1 MDEFKIL
8 LGTELDESSLNGISS
23 KLKNIKVDPIKIK
36 LDTSDVQKQ
45 ISNIKSQIKNLS
57 SNQKITINPS
67 VSSISVNSNNRI
79 KSNIPGA
86 DSSNIERINL
96 AYKEMKQNLAEI
108 GRLQVDSLRL
118 SFKGGSEN
126 ELNSVN
132 ARLEK
137 LKENYKN
144 LKAEFEGGFS
154 ETQLGN
160 LALEAEK
167 ADVKVE
173 RFSQRISD
181 LKTAI
186 GTNTGFGE
194 FDSQL
199 SNLTTKYVKLS
210 DEGKKLVT
218 SLDGAKQSLSGMKS
232 AFDSGDIDKAI
243 DHWKK
248 YKEQV
253 EQTQNQLKQAANVD
267 RQASSMQGLASQKQ
281 MFSLKMDAWLQ
292 TNSKAADVFGS
303 KIDELKERLRSCDGI
318 QLKGIQQ
325 EFKEL
330 DAEAEKAGLKT
341 TSFFSDLKTKAKELS
356 SYYSAATLMGSSI
369 QVVKSMF
376 DQVKSIDSA
385 MTELKKVTDE
395 TDSSYDNFLGSASKS
410 AKEIGATVDGFVTST
425 ADIARLGYSFD
436 ESQYVAK
443 VSNIY
448 ATVGDEISSVDDAT
462 QSVISTM
469 KAFNI
474 EANDAMSVADKFNE
488 VSNRFAISSGG
499 IGTAMQ
505 DGASALKTAG
515 NDIDESIAMIAAAN
529 EIVQDPA
536 QVGNAMKT
544 LSLRILGNKSALEEL
559 GEETDNVANSTS
571 ELNKKMEETAGISI
585 IDNNGELKSTYK
597 ILDELYEKWN
607 DLSSLE
613 QSDLTNTL
621 AGKNRANV
629 FAALMQNWD
638 KAREAFDV
646 SANQSAGSAEKE
658 MNKALNSIEAKI
670 NQLKAT
676 GQSISMDFL
685 DSDSLKQALDI
696 IIKLGSALD
705 AIIKKVGALPTLVG
719 AVTAAFSAIG
729 DKGLI
734 KRDALK
740 SLFTGSFGNKEKGI
754 VTGSFSAS
762 LSSDILAINNFN
774 EAIANGQSR
783 SQAFESCLASASNS
797 AKEYAKSVATGALS
811 SETFSKNMLS
821 SQVAMKAA
829 GTTQGSLINRIG
841 NLNDI
846 IKEYNSGCRQ
856 TGMSQKEFVSAVE
869 QGNSS
874 LGKYLS
880 GLNGANASIVKY
892 YGSLILAKTAT
903 VALNVAT
910 TILNTAF
917 NMLIASAAAK
927 LISVFMEWI
936 NTAENTRQKH
946 IELGKTAK
954 ETASNIKELYE
965 SYALA
970 NEAYKS
976 NSGSKQ
982 DLESATNSL
991 LSALGYEESEIQ
1003 GLIDKYGDLDTA
1015 INSVTQDSLK
1025 NEIADLSSGY
1035 KSAGEKLY
1043 KSAKKNGSTISYNG
1057 EESIVSVLK
1066 DAGFTEGGY
1075 YGGKKGDVFLGEI
1088 ANANDAEKALKKALE
1103 IRKTLYDAAKAGKI
1117 SNDELMNS
1125 NFIESLNE
1133 WINSIKDIAGDHSS
1147 LGEELNN
1154 LVAQDQYL
1162 DFINENGIPKT
1173 QEEFDSLKQSM
1184 IDASK
1189 ENENYVGTQ
1198 EDVNNAIDNTL
1209 SSMPQ
1214 LSKFIKETSSDT
1226 AESAKVT
1233 QSQIK
1238 ALRDSFKDKGESSLS
1253 WFDSLSAGDKQL
1265 VYKISAETDDTSLWD
1280 LTKWEEE
1287 LNHLKETGET
1297 TSESLSRFYDVM
1309 SNSDDGNFRSQI
1321 ENSVDSITSLQD
1333 SLDKLDLG
1341 ELSDS
1346 DLANL
1351 AMNYPQLAPYI
1362 NDTDALRNSLENLI
1376 DDTKSGLDDSF
1387 QSQIEELGG
1396 ESTVAGQA
1404 MLELQKAIQAINDT
1418 PFDISKETQG
1428 IGNYKTAVNESVTAT
1443 GLSEDSIK
1451 KIQARYRSLDGYN
1464 PNKLFERTVN
1474 GIHLNVSALREL
1486 ESEYKTQKKTDLTSQ
1501 IESMSEE
1508 YARLYKAMK
1517 NCTDTSKTIEY
1528 SKQLQ
1533 ELSEQIDSVSQLAAE
1548 YDGLTS
1554 SYNEWLNAQS
1564 TTDEDDMFSKI
1575 SNGIE
1580 NMQEQYDLGR
1590 VGTDD
1595 FRSWVQMMTN
1605 ADMATASIADLE
1617 AMYEKGTSTVQ
1628 RFFTD
1633 DRSGLENFVND
1644 VKAISDELGKNWVNI
1659 DKDGNYHIDFGI
1671 GGDEEVANMLTEM
1684 DNLQISTQ
1692 QVQILMR
1699 ALSAYGFDINLD
1711 SLNTSVSLLESANEK
1726 LKSLGKTSVTFDIN
1740 TTDIDSVNEQIKEAQ
1755 SVFDSFKND
1764 DGTIN
1769 INADGAKEAETVLS
1783 ALITRKQ
1790 ELANPVVMA
1799 IDTSQLNDLSLS
1811 TQMTNLRMLLQDSND
1826 YELNVSLGIDT
1837 SGLESKMQSIIPML
1851 QTMPT
1856 EMKTK
1861 LGLDDADFQQALAN
1875 IQNTK
1880 LDVGAEVNP
1889 NDIATVQQTIN
1900 SISKEQLISV
1910 GVDESAVK
1918 GYTSTTA
1925 EKDGVTKFNVDSSE
1939 VDAYNPEDKNA
1950 KVRYSPDLT
1959 AVYRANANITD
1970 IQRTIYYNTEIVGS
1984 VPSGTTT
1991 TTAKSGKA
1999 HVNGTAYAHGNWG
2012 TKDSGVALGGEL
2024 GEEIVVHG
2032 GHWQTIGE
2040 NGAEFFKYQ
2049 RGDII
2054 FNADQTESLLKYGKI
2069 TSGNKRGSAYA
2080 EGTAFSN
2087 GSGGFSRKV
2096 KSKSS
2101 AKKES
2106 NSSEKSSSSGKSS
2119 SSNSSNDS
2127 TKEAEQEE
2135 DKFEETLDW
2144 IEIMIKRIQ
2153 SAISALDNQIG
2164 NVYRRWGYRNAD
2176 IKRELG
2182 LVSDEIGIQQAGYE
2196 RYMKQANSVGLSG
2209 DWARKVRE
2217 GKIDIETIT
2226 NEDLSNK
2233 IKDYQNWYEKAIE
2246 CRDAIADLKEKEA
2259 ELYKNSFDN
2268 ISSEFDYYTS
2278 HVESLKNHIQSLIS
2292 QEQSKG
2298 YIVSAS
2304 YYERL
2309 MGEEQS
2315 NLTLLKAQ
2323 RSEMQAAFDEA
2334 MDSGKIQKYSEAWFQ
2349 MRQSIDEVNAAIDK
2363 SNESTLEYIKNI
2375 RQLKWDTNDLIHN
2388 TISDLSDE
2396 SDYLINLMKD
2406 KKLYDDRGQLTNYGD
2421 TTMGLHVANYDIY
2434 YGSAQKYANEIK
2446 ELDKQIEKDG
2456 SNKDLIDRRKELIEL
2471 QQESILAAQDEKQAI
2486 VDMVK
2491 EGIQLELDYLQD
2503 LIDKYED
2510 ALDSQKDLYDYQQ
2523 KISSHT
2529 SEISTL
2535 EKQLMAYQGDNSEE
2549 TKATIQKLKVS
2560 LEEAK
2565 QDLKDTEYD
2574 RYISDQKDLLDEIY
2588 NEYEDILNARLDN
2601 IDNLMLDMIEDANNN
2616 TQIISDTIKAE
2627 SEKFG
2632 YNISSWFNGI
2642 FNDRVIDGGKY
2653 KEDKTF
2659 SYYEYGDNKKDSIF
2673 NSKTGQWGTSV
2684 AAMLNLITGYQ
2695 KMISQREEWLKAFP
2709 GKTGKD
2715 FNNDLLNYIPIL
2727 LSDLSDSER
2736 EKIIGSLSDIVSDVK
2751 ENKQSGTSTSSTSS
2765 NLLNKSSTSV
2775 GNNDIKLLNGEIL
2788 IPLGNDSGISS
2799 LADSSIGAFSLNN
2812 IQNIIEDGFLN
2823 AINTYGDANTKQV
2836 KNVIN
2841 GGVDFNVTLPNVSN
2855 YEEFKTELQHDKN
2868 FEKMIM
2874 AMTTDR
2880 LFGGSSL
2887 AKYKRK

>member
-8 LGTELDESSLNGISS
+8 LGTELDESSLNSISS

-45 ISNIKSQIKNLS
+45 IASIKSQIKDLS

-132 ARLEK
+132 ARLEE
-137 LKENYKN
+137 LKENYKK

-173 RFSQRISD
+173 RFSQRIAD

-292 TNSKAADVFGS
+292 TNSKAADTFGY

-341 TSFFSDLKTKAKELS
+341 TSFFGDLKEKARELS
-356 SYYSAATLMGSSI
+356 SYYSAATLMGGATQI
-369 QVVKSMF
+369 VKSMY

-425 ADIARLGYSFD
+425 GDFARLGYSFD
-436 ESQYVAK
+436 DSQNLAK
-443 VSNIY
+443 VANIY

-469 KAFNI
+469 KAFGI
-474 EANDAMSVADKFNE
+474 EADNAISIVDKYNE
-488 VSNRFAISSGG
+488 IGNRFAISSGG
-499 IGTAMQ
+499 IGDAMQ
-505 DGASALKTAG
+505 RSASALKTAG
-515 NDIDESIAMIAAAN
+515 NDIDESIAMIASAN
-529 EIVQDPA
+529 EIIQDPE
-536 QVGNAMKT
+536 QVGNGMKT
-544 LSLRILGNKSALEEL
+544 IALRLIGNKDELEKL
-559 GEETDNVANSTS
+559 GEETDNVAESTDA
-571 ELNKKMEETAGISI
+571 LNKKMKETAGISI
-585 IDNNGELKSTYK
+585 TDTNGELKSTYK
-597 ILDELYEKWN
+597 ILDELSEKWGS
-607 DLSSLE
+607 LSSLQQAE
-613 QSDLTNTL
+613 LTDTL

-658 MNKALNSIEAKI
+658 MSKALDSIEAKV

-685 DSDSLKQALDI
+685 DSDSLKQTLDI

-705 AIIKKVGALPTLVG
+705 TVIQKVGALPTLVG

-729 DKGLI
+729 DKGLV
-734 KRDALK
+734 KRDSLK

-754 VTGSFSAS
+754 ITDSFSAS
-762 LSSDILAINNFN
+762 LNSDISAINSFN
-774 EAIANGQSR
+774 EAIANGQGR

-797 AKEYAKSVATGALS
+797 AKEYAKSIADGALS
-811 SETFSKNMLS
+811 SETFSKNMVS

-829 GTTQGSLINRIG
+829 GTAQGNLINRIRSAKS
-841 NLNDI
+841 I
-846 IKEYNSGCRQ
+846 VTEYNNECKN
-856 TGMSQKEFVSAVE
+856 TGMSQKDFVSAVG
-869 QGNSS
+869 QGSS
-874 LGKYLS
+874 TWGKYLS
-880 GLNGANASIVKY
+880 GLNGAKASLLGY
-892 YGSLILAKTAT
+892 CGYLAKTQAAT
-903 VALNVAT
+903 IALNVAT
-910 TILNTAF
+910 AALNTAIT
-917 NMLIASAAAK
+917 MGVTYIISKLINAVQQTELRMESAKEKTVEFGETISENVKQLEEAYIAAK
-927 LISVFMEWI
+927 KYAGTEQASEANKTL
-936 NTAENTRQKH
+936 ENV
-946 IELGKTAK
+946 IL
-954 ETASNIKELYE
+954 S
-965 SYALA
+965 SC
-970 NEAYKS
+970 
-976 NSGSKQ
+976 
-982 DLESATNSL
+982 
-991 LSALGYEESEIQ
+991 SALGIQVTAFDNAKNSADEYIKKILEANALGQKEAASATEDELKTEINK
-1003 GLIDKYGDLDTA
+1003 GFENKFSFMAYSGKFNLFKGIDIDQKQLD
-1015 INSVTQDSLK
+1015 
-1025 NEIADLSSGY
+1025 Y
-1035 KSAGEKLY
+1035 
-1043 KSAKKNGSTISYNG
+1043 AKKLLGDNGIDYYQT
-1057 EESIVSVLK
+1057 
-1066 DAGFTEGGY
+1066 DAGIGLKLNDGKNYDNINDLIKDY
-1075 YGGKKGDVFLGEI
+1075 YALDKAKKQAIKEDKMETDVY
-1088 ANANDAEKALKKALE
+1088 KALNIVTSE
-1103 IRKTLYDAAKAGKI
+1103 T
-1117 SNDELMNS
+1117 
-1125 NFIESLNE
+1125 
-1133 WINSIKDIAGDHSS
+1133 KDTI
-1147 LGEELNN
+1147 
-1154 LVAQDQYL
+1154 DQYTESQYKYL
-1162 DFINENGIPKT
+1162 ESQYMVENGIPSTAEEYKKFGEYIKQNT
-1173 QEEFDSLKQSM
+1173 GFCQEFQ
-1184 IDASK
+1184 DAVM
-1189 ENENYVGTQ
+1189 NMA
-1198 EDVNNAIDNTL
+1198 AIDFGTDIF
-1209 SSMPQ
+1209 S
-1214 LSKFIKETSSDT
+1214 TSDIQGAT
-1226 AESAKVT
+1226 KAT
-1233 QSQIK
+1233 QDQIK
-1238 ALRDSFKDKGESSLS
+1238 ALRDGFKEQGESSLS
-1253 WFDSLSAGDKQL
+1253 WFNSLSAGDKQL

-1297 TSESLSRFYDVM
+1297 TSESLSSFYDVM
-1309 SNSDDGNFRSQI
+1309 SNSDDGNFKSQI
-1321 ENSVDSITSLQD
+1321 ENSVDAITSLQD

-1362 NDTDALRNSLENLI
+1362 NDTDALRDSLENLI

-1396 ESTVAGQA
+1396 ESTAAGQA

-1428 IGNYKTAVNESVTAT
+1428 IENYKTAVNESVTAT

-1617 AMYEKGTSTVQ
+1617 AMYEKGTSTIQ

-1740 TTDIDSVNEQIKEAQ
+1740 TTDIDNVNEQIKEAQ

-1837 SGLESKMQSIIPML
+1837 SGLESKIQSIIPML

-1856 EMKTK
+1856 EMKAK

-2054 FNADQTESLLKYGKI
+2054 FNADQTENLLKYGKI

-2127 TKEAEQEE
+2127 TKEVEQEE

-2601 IDNLMLDMIEDANNN
+2601 IDNLMLDMIENANNN
-2616 TQIISDTIKAE
+2616 TQIISDTIKTE

-2659 SYYEYGDNKKDSIF
+2659 SYYEYGNNKKDSIF
-2673 NSKTGQWGTSV
+2673 DSKTGQWGTSV

-2823 AINTYGDANTKQV
+2823 AIDTYGDANTKQV

>member
-1 MDEFKIL
+1 M
-8 LGTELDESSLNGISS
+8 
-23 KLKNIKVDPIKIK
+23 
-36 LDTSDVQKQ
+36 
-45 ISNIKSQIKNLS
+45 
-57 SNQKITINPS
+57 
-67 VSSISVNSNNRI
+67 
-79 KSNIPGA
+79 
-86 DSSNIERINL
+86 
-96 AYKEMKQNLAEI
+96 
-108 GRLQVDSLRL
+108 
-118 SFKGGSEN
+118 
-126 ELNSVN
+126 
-132 ARLEK
+132 
-137 LKENYKN
+137 
-144 LKAEFEGGFS
+144 
-154 ETQLGN
+154 
-160 LALEAEK
+160 
-167 ADVKVE
+167 
-173 RFSQRISD
+173 QRS
-181 LKTAI
+181 
-186 GTNTGFGE
+186 
-194 FDSQL
+194 
-199 SNLTTKYVKLS
+199 
-210 DEGKKLVT
+210 
-218 SLDGAKQSLSGMKS
+218 
-232 AFDSGDIDKAI
+232 
-243 DHWKK
+243 
-248 YKEQV
+248 
-253 EQTQNQLKQAANVD
+253 
-267 RQASSMQGLASQKQ
+267 
-281 MFSLKMDAWLQ
+281 
-292 TNSKAADVFGS
+292 
-303 KIDELKERLRSCDGI
+303 
-318 QLKGIQQ
+318 
-325 EFKEL
+325 
-330 DAEAEKAGLKT
+330 
-341 TSFFSDLKTKAKELS
+341 
-356 SYYSAATLMGSSI
+356 
-369 QVVKSMF
+369 
-376 DQVKSIDSA
+376 
-385 MTELKKVTDE
+385 
-395 TDSSYDNFLGSASKS
+395 
-410 AKEIGATVDGFVTST
+410 
-425 ADIARLGYSFD
+425 
-436 ESQYVAK
+436 
-443 VSNIY
+443 
-448 ATVGDEISSVDDAT
+448 
-462 QSVISTM
+462 
-469 KAFNI
+469 
-474 EANDAMSVADKFNE
+474 
-488 VSNRFAISSGG
+488 
-499 IGTAMQ
+499 
-505 DGASALKTAG
+505 ASALKTAG
-515 NDIDESIAMIAAAN
+515 NDIDESIAMIASAN
-529 EIVQDPA
+529 EIIQDPE
-536 QVGNAMKT
+536 QVGNGMKT
-544 LSLRILGNKSALEEL
+544 IALRLIGNKDELEKL
-559 GEETDNVANSTS
+559 GEETDNVAESTDA
-571 ELNKKMEETAGISI
+571 LNKKMKETAGISI
-585 IDNNGELKSTYK
+585 TDTNGELKSTYK
-597 ILDELYEKWN
+597 ILDELSEKWGS
-607 DLSSLE
+607 LSSL
-613 QSDLTNTL
+613 QQADLTNTL

-638 KAREAFDV
+638 KARETFDV

-658 MNKALNSIEAKI
+658 MNKALNSIEAKV

-685 DSDSLKQALDI
+685 DSDSLKQTLDI

-705 AIIKKVGALPTLVG
+705 TVIQKVGALPTLVG
-719 AVTAAFSAIG
+719 AAAAAFSAFG
-729 DKGLI
+729 DKGLV
-734 KRDALK
+734 KQDTLK
-740 SLFTGSFGNKEKGI
+740 SLFTGITGNKEKGI
-754 VTGSFSAS
+754 ITDSFSTS
-762 LSSDILAINNFN
+762 LNSDISAINSFN

-783 SQAFESCLASASNS
+783 SQAFESCLANASNS
-797 AKEYAKSVATGALS
+797 AKEYAKSIADGALS
-811 SETFSKNMLS
+811 SETFSKNMVS

-829 GTTQGSLINRIG
+829 ETAQGGLINRIR
-841 NLNDI
+841 NAKSI
-846 IKEYNSGCRQ
+846 VSEYNNECKN
-856 TGMSQKEFVSAVE
+856 TGMSQKDFVSAVGE
-869 QGNSS
+869 GSS
-874 LGKYLS
+874 TWGKYLS
-880 GLNGANASIVKY
+880 GLNGAKASLSGYCGYLVKTKAETIA
-892 YGSLILAKTAT
+892 LDIATA
-903 VALNVAT
+903 A
-910 TILNTAF
+910 LNTAIT
-917 NMLIASAAAK
+917 MGVTYILSKSIGAIQEKIEKEKEKQA
-927 LISVFMEWI
+927 
-936 NTAENTRQKH
+936 NTNVEK
-946 IELGKTAK
+946 IELGN
-954 ETASNIKELYE
+954 TASENAKQLENAYIATQK
-965 SYALA
+965 YAGTEQASEA
-970 NEAYKS
+970 NEALKNAI
-976 NSGSKQ
+976 NS
-982 DLESATNSL
+982 TN
-991 LSALGYEESEIQ
+991 SALGLQVSAFDDAKNSADEYTKSLNENAKESLENLSTKLEQATNAAKKELIDSDAVDDIKNSNEFKIYSEGNAASIIRDSYLGKKYAHKNEFRSGTSTEILDMLKNGADDSFRLDFENPNEVADFYYSLVDAQDELTKKGEIESEQYNEIT
-1003 GLIDKYGDLDTA
+1003 K
-1015 INSVTQDSLK
+1015 SVT
-1025 NEIADLSSGY
+1025 A
-1035 KSAGEKLY
+1035 
-1043 KSAKKNGSTISYNG
+1043 
-1057 EESIVSVLK
+1057 LK
-1066 DAGFTEGGY
+1066 DGTEDYVNALYNEKKVSYEVDNGIISSKTNYEGFIEY
-1075 YGGKKGDVFLGEI
+1075 L
-1088 ANANDAEKALKKALE
+1088 NDATNGTEALQKQFQIMASN
-1103 IRKTLYDAAKAGKI
+1103 DFNGKFGDI
-1117 SNDELMNS
+1117 SND
-1125 NFIESLNE
+1125 
-1133 WINSIKDIAGDHSS
+1133 
-1147 LGEELNN
+1147 
-1154 LVAQDQYL
+1154 V
-1162 DFINENGIPKT
+1162 
-1173 QEEFDSLKQSM
+1173 
-1184 IDASK
+1184 
-1189 ENENYVGTQ
+1189 
-1198 EDVNNAIDNTL
+1198 
-1209 SSMPQ
+1209 
-1214 LSKFIKETSSDT
+1214 
-1226 AESAKVT
+1226 AESVKVT

-1238 ALRDSFKDKGESSLS
+1238 ALRDSFKEQGDSSLS

-1297 TSESLSRFYDVM
+1297 TSESLSMFYDVM
-1309 SNSDDGNFRSQI
+1309 NNSDDGNFKSQI

-1333 SLDKLDLG
+1333 SLNKLDLG

-1362 NDTDALRNSLENLI
+1362 NDTDALRDSLENLI

-1428 IGNYKTAVNESVTAT
+1428 IENYKTAVNESVTAT

-1486 ESEYKTQKKTDLTSQ
+1486 ESEYKTQKKADLTSQ
-1501 IESMSEE
+1501 LESMSEE

-1533 ELSEQIDSVSQLAAE
+1533 ELGEQIDSVSQLAAE

-1605 ADMATASIADLE
+1605 VDMATASISDLE
-1617 AMYEKGTSTVQ
+1617 SMYEKGTSTVQ

-1726 LKSLGKTSVTFDIN
+1726 LKSLGKTTVTFDIN
-1740 TTDIDSVNEQIKEAQ
+1740 TTDIGNVNEQIKEAQ

-1790 ELANPVVMA
+1790 ELENPVIMA
-1799 IDTSQLNDLSLS
+1799 IDTSQLNNSDLSI
-1811 TQMTNLRMLLQDSND
+1811 QMTNLKTMLKNSNE
-1826 YELNVSLGIDT
+1826 YEVDVAVGIDT
-1837 SGLESKMQSIIPML
+1837 SNLEGNIQSIASRINS
-1851 QTMPT
+1851 MPT
-1856 EMKTK
+1856 EVKAK
-1861 LGLDDADFQQALAN
+1861 LGLDDADFQQALTN

-1880 LDVGAEVNP
+1880 LSVGAEVNP
-1889 NDIATVQQTIN
+1889 NDVATVRQTIN

-1925 EKDGVTKFNVDSSE
+1925 EKDGVTKFDVDSSM
-1939 VDAYNPEDKNA
+1939 VDAYNPKDKNA
-1950 KVRYSPDLT
+1950 KVRYTPDLT
-1959 AVYRANANITD
+1959 AVYRADIPN

-1991 TTAKSGKA
+1991 TTTTKKGKSHA
-1999 HVNGTAYAHGNWG
+1999 NGTAYAQGNWG
-2012 TKDSGVALGGEL
+2012 TNDSGVALGGEL
-2024 GEEIVVHG
+2024 GEEIIVRN

-2069 TSGNKRGSAYA
+2069 TSGGKRGSAYA
-2080 EGTAFSN
+2080 DGTAFSN
-2087 GSGGFSRKV
+2087 GSGGFGRKV

-2601 IDNLMLDMIEDANNN
+2601 IDNLMLDMIENANNN

>member
-8 LGTELDESSLNGISS
+8 LGTELDESSLNSISS

-132 ARLEK
+132 ARLEG

-144 LKAEFEGGFS
+144 LKTEFEGGFS

-173 RFSQRISD
+173 RFSQRIAD

-253 EQTQNQLKQAANVD
+253 EQTQNQLKQAANID

-395 TDSSYDNFLGSASKS
+395 TDSSYGTFLGNASKN

-559 GEETDNVANSTS
+559 GEETDNVADSTS
-571 ELNKKMEETAGISI
+571 ELNKKIEETAGISI
-585 IDNNGELKSTYK
+585 IDDNGELKSTYK

-705 AIIKKVGALPTLVG
+705 VVVQKVGASPTLVG
-719 AVTAAFSAIG
+719 AVTAVFSAIG
-729 DKGLI
+729 DKGLV
-734 KRDALK
+734 KRDSLK

-754 VTGSFSAS
+754 ITDSFSAS
-762 LSSDILAINNFN
+762 LNSDISAINSFN
-774 EAIANGQSR
+774 EAIANGQGR

-797 AKEYAKSVATGALS
+797 AKEYAKSIADGALS
-811 SETFSKNMLS
+811 SETFSKNMVS
-821 SQVAMKAA
+821 SQVAMKA
-829 GTTQGSLINRIG
+829 SEKNFRSVSS
-841 NLNDI
+841 I

-856 TGMSQKEFVSAVE
+856 TGLSQKDFVSAVGE
-869 QGNSS
+869 GNSS

-880 GLNGANASIVKY
+880 GLNGANASMVKY
-892 YGSLILAKTAT
+892 YGSLALAKAGTI
-903 VALNVAT
+903 ALNVAT
-910 TILNTAF
+910 AALNAILMAGISYAINGFISAIQKKTQAEKDARESAIEF
-917 NMLIASAAAK
+917 GKTTSENVKQLEDSYIAAQKYAGTKQASEANK
-927 LISVFMEWI
+927 TL
-936 NTAENTRQKH
+936 ENT
-946 IELGKTAK
+946 I
-954 ETASNIKELYE
+954 
-965 SYALA
+965 
-970 NEAYKS
+970 
-976 NSGSKQ
+976 NS
-982 DLESATNSL
+982 TN
-991 LSALGYEESEIQ
+991 SALGLQVSAFDNAKSSADEYTKSIENSTKATLKES
-1003 GLIDKYGDLDTA
+1003 L
-1015 INSVTQDSLK
+1015 V
-1025 NEIADLSSGY
+1025 
-1035 KSAGEKLY
+1035 KLEQAT
-1043 KSAKKNGSTISYNG
+1043 KSAKDT
-1057 EESIVSVLK
+1057 LK
-1066 DAGFTEGGY
+1066 DTFDGTFFNPQEGIQLSSIANQDKSTDIIKNLY
-1075 YGGKKGDVFLGEI
+1075 VGKKYMGTTQNSPNGMSIYTLDISGKKSATKIADYYYSLIEAKDELTKKGEI
-1088 ANANDAEKALKKALE
+1088 ESDEYKEIDEEITRLKNDVESYTKALYNQKK
-1103 IRKTLYDAAKAGKI
+1103 
-1117 SNDELMNS
+1117 
-1125 NFIESLNE
+1125 IEFES
-1133 WINSIKDIAGDHSS
+1133 
-1147 LGEELNN
+1147 
-1154 LVAQDQYL
+1154 
-1162 DFINENGIPKT
+1162 ENGIPTTKEDYEKMLNYINSSANGMEAL
-1173 QEEFDSLKQSM
+1173 QNQLRVIASSEFGD
-1184 IDASK
+1184 
-1189 ENENYVGTQ
+1189 
-1198 EDVNNAIDNTL
+1198 
-1209 SSMPQ
+1209 
-1214 LSKFIKETSSDT
+1214 KFATNIANDFN
-1226 AESAKVT
+1226 KVT
-1233 QSQIK
+1233 KATDTQIK
-1238 ALRDSFKDKGESSLS
+1238 ALRDSFKEQGDSSLS

-1287 LNHLKETGET
+1287 LNRLKETGET
-1297 TSESLSRFYDVM
+1297 TSESLSKFYDVM

-1321 ENSVDSITSLQD
+1321 ENSIDSITSLQD

-1362 NDTDALRNSLENLI
+1362 NDTDALRDSLENLI
-1376 DDTKSGLDDSF
+1376 DDMKSGLDDSF

-1428 IGNYKTAVNESVTAT
+1428 IENYKTAVNESVTAT

-1617 AMYEKGTSTVQ
+1617 AMYEKGTSTIQ

-1740 TTDIDSVNEQIKEAQ
+1740 TTDIDNVNEQIEEAQ

-1837 SGLESKMQSIIPML
+1837 SGLESKIQSIIPML

-1856 EMKTK
+1856 EMKAK

-1959 AVYRANANITD
+1959 AVYRADFPNV
-1970 IQRTIYYNTEIVGS
+1970 QRTIYYNAEIVGG

-1991 TTAKSGKA
+1991 TTTKSGKA
-1999 HVNGTAYAHGNWG
+1999 HVNGTAYAQGNWG
-2012 TKDSGVALGGEL
+2012 TKDSGIALGGEL

-2601 IDNLMLDMIEDANNN
+2601 IDNLMLDMIENANNN

>member
-8 LGTELDESSLNGISS
+8 LGTELDESSLNSISS

-132 ARLEK
+132 ARLEG

-144 LKAEFEGGFS
+144 LKTEFEGGFS

-160 LALEAEK
+160 LALETEK

-173 RFSQRISD
+173 RFSQRIAD

-253 EQTQNQLKQAANVD
+253 EQTQNQLKQAANID

-341 TSFFSDLKTKAKELS
+341 TSFFGDLKEKARELS
-356 SYYSAATLMGSSI
+356 SYYSAATLMGGATQI
-369 QVVKSMF
+369 VKSMY

-425 ADIARLGYSFD
+425 GDFARLGYSFD
-436 ESQYVAK
+436 DSQNLAK
-443 VSNIY
+443 VANIY

-469 KAFNI
+469 KAFGI
-474 EANDAMSVADKFNE
+474 EADNAISIVDKYNE
-488 VSNRFAISSGG
+488 IGNRFAISSGG
-499 IGTAMQ
+499 IGDAMQ
-505 DGASALKTAG
+505 RSASALKTAG
-515 NDIDESIAMIAAAN
+515 NDIDESIAMIASAN
-529 EIVQDPA
+529 EIIQDPE
-536 QVGNAMKT
+536 QVGNGMKT
-544 LSLRILGNKSALEEL
+544 IALRLIGNKDELEKL
-559 GEETDNVANSTS
+559 GEETDNVAESTDA
-571 ELNKKMEETAGISI
+571 LNKKMKETAGISI
-585 IDNNGELKSTYK
+585 TDTNGELKSTYK
-597 ILDELYEKWN
+597 ILDELSEKWGS
-607 DLSSLE
+607 LSSLQQAE
-613 QSDLTNTL
+613 LTDTL

-658 MNKALNSIEAKI
+658 MSKALDSIEAKV

-685 DSDSLKQALDI
+685 DSDSLKQTLDI

-705 AIIKKVGALPTLVG
+705 TVIQKVGALPTLVG

-729 DKGLI
+729 DKGLV
-734 KRDALK
+734 KRDSLK

-754 VTGSFSAS
+754 ITDSFSAS
-762 LSSDILAINNFN
+762 LNSDISAINSFN
-774 EAIANGQSR
+774 EAIANGQGR

-797 AKEYAKSVATGALS
+797 AKEYAKSIADGALS
-811 SETFSKNMLS
+811 SETFSKNMVS
-821 SQVAMKAA
+821 SQVAMKA
-829 GTTQGSLINRIG
+829 SEKNFRSVSS
-841 NLNDI
+841 I

-856 TGMSQKEFVSAVE
+856 TGLSQKDFVSAVGE
-869 QGNSS
+869 GNSS

-880 GLNGANASIVKY
+880 GLNGANASMVKY
-892 YGSLILAKTAT
+892 YGSLALAKAGTI
-903 VALNVAT
+903 ALNVAT
-910 TILNTAF
+910 AALNAILMAGISYAINGFISAIQKKTQAEKDARESAIEF
-917 NMLIASAAAK
+917 GKTTSENVKQLEDSYIAAQKYAGTKQASEANK
-927 LISVFMEWI
+927 TL
-936 NTAENTRQKH
+936 ENT
-946 IELGKTAK
+946 I
-954 ETASNIKELYE
+954 
-965 SYALA
+965 
-970 NEAYKS
+970 
-976 NSGSKQ
+976 NS
-982 DLESATNSL
+982 TN
-991 LSALGYEESEIQ
+991 SALGLQVSAFDNAKSSADEYTKSIENSTKATLKES
-1003 GLIDKYGDLDTA
+1003 L
-1015 INSVTQDSLK
+1015 V
-1025 NEIADLSSGY
+1025 
-1035 KSAGEKLY
+1035 KLEQAT
-1043 KSAKKNGSTISYNG
+1043 KSAKDT
-1057 EESIVSVLK
+1057 LK
-1066 DAGFTEGGY
+1066 DTFDGTFFNPQEGIQLSSIANQDKSTDIIKNLY
-1075 YGGKKGDVFLGEI
+1075 VGKKYMGTTQNSPNGMSIYTLDISGKKSATKIADYYYSLIEAKDELTKKGEI
-1088 ANANDAEKALKKALE
+1088 ESDEYKEIDEEITRLKNDVESYTKALYNQKK
-1103 IRKTLYDAAKAGKI
+1103 
-1117 SNDELMNS
+1117 
-1125 NFIESLNE
+1125 IEFES
-1133 WINSIKDIAGDHSS
+1133 
-1147 LGEELNN
+1147 
-1154 LVAQDQYL
+1154 
-1162 DFINENGIPKT
+1162 ENGIPTTKEDYEKMLNYINSSANGMEAL
-1173 QEEFDSLKQSM
+1173 QNQLRVIASSEFGD
-1184 IDASK
+1184 
-1189 ENENYVGTQ
+1189 
-1198 EDVNNAIDNTL
+1198 
-1209 SSMPQ
+1209 
-1214 LSKFIKETSSDT
+1214 KFATNIANDFN
-1226 AESAKVT
+1226 KVT
-1233 QSQIK
+1233 KATDTQIK
-1238 ALRDSFKDKGESSLS
+1238 ALRDSFKEQGDSSLS

-1287 LNHLKETGET
+1287 LNRLKETGET
-1297 TSESLSRFYDVM
+1297 TSESLSKFYDVM

-1321 ENSVDSITSLQD
+1321 ENSIDSITSLQD

-1341 ELSDS
+1341 ELSGS

-1362 NDTDALRNSLENLI
+1362 NDTDALRDSLENLI
-1376 DDTKSGLDDSF
+1376 DDIKSGLDDSF

-1428 IGNYKTAVNESVTAT
+1428 IENYKTAVNESVTAT

-1617 AMYEKGTSTVQ
+1617 AMYEKGTSTIQ
-1628 RFFTD
+1628 RFFTN

-1740 TTDIDSVNEQIKEAQ
+1740 TTDIDNVNEQIKEAQ

-1837 SGLESKMQSIIPML
+1837 SGLESKIQSIIPML

-1856 EMKTK
+1856 EMKAK

-2054 FNADQTESLLKYGKI
+2054 FNADQTENLLKYGKI

-2601 IDNLMLDMIEDANNN
+2601 IDNLMLDMIENANNN

>member
-8 LGTELDESSLNGISS
+8 LGTELDESSLNSISS

-45 ISNIKSQIKNLS
+45 IASIKSQIKDLS

-132 ARLEK
+132 ARLEE
-137 LKENYKN
+137 LKENYKK

-173 RFSQRISD
+173 RFSQRIAD

-395 TDSSYDNFLGSASKS
+395 TDSSYGTFLGNASKN

-559 GEETDNVANSTS
+559 GEETDNVADSTS
-571 ELNKKMEETAGISI
+571 ELNKKIEETAGISI
-585 IDNNGELKSTYK
+585 IDDNGELKSTYK

-705 AIIKKVGALPTLVG
+705 VVVQKVGALPTLVG

-729 DKGLI
+729 DKGLV
-734 KRDALK
+734 KRDSLK

-754 VTGSFSAS
+754 ITDSFSAS
-762 LSSDILAINNFN
+762 LNSDISAINSFN
-774 EAIANGQSR
+774 EAIANGQGR

-797 AKEYAKSVATGALS
+797 AKEYAKSIADGALS

-821 SQVAMKAA
+821 SQVAMKA
-829 GTTQGSLINRIG
+829 SEKNFRSVSS
-841 NLNDI
+841 I

-856 TGMSQKEFVSAVE
+856 TGLSQKDFVSAVGE
-869 QGNSS
+869 GNSS

-880 GLNGANASIVKY
+880 GLNGANASMVKY
-892 YGSLILAKTAT
+892 YGSLALAKAGTI
-903 VALNVAT
+903 ALNVAT
-910 TILNTAF
+910 AALNAILMAGISYAINGFISAIQKKTQAEKDARESAIEF
-917 NMLIASAAAK
+917 GKTTSENVKQLEDSYIAAQKYAGTKQASEANK
-927 LISVFMEWI
+927 TL
-936 NTAENTRQKH
+936 ENT
-946 IELGKTAK
+946 I
-954 ETASNIKELYE
+954 
-965 SYALA
+965 
-970 NEAYKS
+970 
-976 NSGSKQ
+976 NS
-982 DLESATNSL
+982 TN
-991 LSALGYEESEIQ
+991 SALGLQVSAFDNAKSSADEYTKSIENSTKATLKES
-1003 GLIDKYGDLDTA
+1003 L
-1015 INSVTQDSLK
+1015 V
-1025 NEIADLSSGY
+1025 
-1035 KSAGEKLY
+1035 KLEQAT
-1043 KSAKKNGSTISYNG
+1043 KSAKDT
-1057 EESIVSVLK
+1057 LK
-1066 DAGFTEGGY
+1066 DTFDGTFFNPQEGIQLSSIANQDKSTDIIKNLY
-1075 YGGKKGDVFLGEI
+1075 VGKKYMGTTQNSPNGMSIYTLDISGKKSATKIADYYYSLIEAKDELTKKGEI
-1088 ANANDAEKALKKALE
+1088 ESDEYKEIDEEITRLKNDVESYTKALYNQKK
-1103 IRKTLYDAAKAGKI
+1103 
-1117 SNDELMNS
+1117 
-1125 NFIESLNE
+1125 IEFES
-1133 WINSIKDIAGDHSS
+1133 
-1147 LGEELNN
+1147 
-1154 LVAQDQYL
+1154 
-1162 DFINENGIPKT
+1162 ENGIPTTKEDYEKMLNYINSSANGMEAL
-1173 QEEFDSLKQSM
+1173 QNQLRVIASSEFGD
-1184 IDASK
+1184 
-1189 ENENYVGTQ
+1189 
-1198 EDVNNAIDNTL
+1198 
-1209 SSMPQ
+1209 
-1214 LSKFIKETSSDT
+1214 KFATNIANDFN
-1226 AESAKVT
+1226 KVT
-1233 QSQIK
+1233 KATDTQIK
-1238 ALRDSFKDKGESSLS
+1238 ALRDSFKEQGDSSLS

-1287 LNHLKETGET
+1287 LNRLKETGET
-1297 TSESLSRFYDVM
+1297 TSESLSKFYDVM

-1321 ENSVDSITSLQD
+1321 ENSIDSITSLQD

-1362 NDTDALRNSLENLI
+1362 NDTDALRDSLENLI
-1376 DDTKSGLDDSF
+1376 DDIKSGLDDSF

-1428 IGNYKTAVNESVTAT
+1428 IENYKTAVNESVTAT

-1617 AMYEKGTSTVQ
+1617 AMYEKGTSTIQ

-1740 TTDIDSVNEQIKEAQ
+1740 TTDIDNVNEQIKEAQ

-1837 SGLESKMQSIIPML
+1837 SGLESKIQSIIPML

-1856 EMKTK
+1856 EMKAK

-2054 FNADQTESLLKYGKI
+2054 FNADQTENLLKYGKI

-2601 IDNLMLDMIEDANNN
+2601 IDNLMLDMIENANNN

>member
-1 MDEFKIL
+1 
-8 LGTELDESSLNGISS
+8 
-23 KLKNIKVDPIKIK
+23 
-36 LDTSDVQKQ
+36 
-45 ISNIKSQIKNLS
+45 
-57 SNQKITINPS
+57 
-67 VSSISVNSNNRI
+67 
-79 KSNIPGA
+79 
-86 DSSNIERINL
+86 
-96 AYKEMKQNLAEI
+96 
-108 GRLQVDSLRL
+108 
-118 SFKGGSEN
+118 
-126 ELNSVN
+126 
-132 ARLEK
+132 
-137 LKENYKN
+137 
-144 LKAEFEGGFS
+144 
-154 ETQLGN
+154 
-160 LALEAEK
+160 
-167 ADVKVE
+167 
-173 RFSQRISD
+173 
-181 LKTAI
+181 
-186 GTNTGFGE
+186 
-194 FDSQL
+194 
-199 SNLTTKYVKLS
+199 
-210 DEGKKLVT
+210 
-218 SLDGAKQSLSGMKS
+218 
-232 AFDSGDIDKAI
+232 
-243 DHWKK
+243 
-248 YKEQV
+248 
-253 EQTQNQLKQAANVD
+253 
-267 RQASSMQGLASQKQ
+267 
-281 MFSLKMDAWLQ
+281 
-292 TNSKAADVFGS
+292 
-303 KIDELKERLRSCDGI
+303 
-318 QLKGIQQ
+318 
-325 EFKEL
+325 
-330 DAEAEKAGLKT
+330 
-341 TSFFSDLKTKAKELS
+341 
-356 SYYSAATLMGSSI
+356 
-369 QVVKSMF
+369 
-376 DQVKSIDSA
+376 
-385 MTELKKVTDE
+385 
-395 TDSSYDNFLGSASKS
+395 
-410 AKEIGATVDGFVTST
+410 
-425 ADIARLGYSFD
+425 
-436 ESQYVAK
+436 
-443 VSNIY
+443 
-448 ATVGDEISSVDDAT
+448 
-462 QSVISTM
+462 
-469 KAFNI
+469 
-474 EANDAMSVADKFNE
+474 
-488 VSNRFAISSGG
+488 
-499 IGTAMQ
+499 MQ

-571 ELNKKMEETAGISI
+571 ELNKKIEETAGISI
-585 IDNNGELKSTYK
+585 IDDNGELKSTYK

-705 AIIKKVGALPTLVG
+705 AIIKKVGASPTLVG
-719 AVTAAFSAIG
+719 AATAAFSAIG

-954 ETASNIKELYE
+954 ETASNIEKLYE
-965 SYALA
+965 SYVLA

-1015 INSVTQDSLK
+1015 INSATQDSLK

-1057 EESIVSVLK
+1057 EEAIVSVLK
-1066 DAGFTEGGY
+1066 EAGFTEGGY
-1075 YGGKKGDVFLGEI
+1075 YGGKKGDVSLGEI
-1088 ANANDAEKALKKALE
+1088 ANDDDAEKALKKALE

-1117 SNDELMNS
+1117 SNDELMDS
-1125 NFIESLNE
+1125 DFVESLNE
-1133 WINSIKDIAGDHSS
+1133 WINSIKDSVDDRSS
-1147 LGEELNN
+1147 LGKELNN

-1214 LSKFIKETSSDT
+1214 LSKFIKDTSSDT
-1226 AESAKVT
+1226 AESAKAT
-1233 QSQIK
+1233 HSQIK
-1238 ALRDSFKDKGESSLS
+1238 ALRDSFKDKGDSSLS

-1297 TSESLSRFYDVM
+1297 TSESLSKFYDVM

-1321 ENSVDSITSLQD
+1321 ESNVDSITSLQD

-1362 NDTDALRNSLENLI
+1362 NDTDALRDSLENLI

-1428 IGNYKTAVNESVTAT
+1428 IENYKTAVNESVTAT

-1659 DKDGNYHIDFGI
+1659 DKDGSYHIDFGI

-1726 LKSLGKTSVTFDIN
+1726 LKSLGKTSITFDIN
-1740 TTDIDSVNEQIKEAQ
+1740 TTDINSVNEQIKEAQ
-1755 SVFDSFKND
+1755 SVFDTFKND

-1790 ELANPVVMA
+1790 ELENPVVMA
-1799 IDTSQLNDLSLS
+1799 IDISQLNDLSLS
-1811 TQMTNLRMLLQDSND
+1811 TQITNLKMLLRDSND
-1826 YELNVSLGIDT
+1826 YELNVALGVDT
-1837 SGLESKMQSIIPML
+1837 SRLESEIQSVINSMKA
-1851 QTMPT
+1851 MPT
-1856 EMKTK
+1856 EMKAK

-1880 LDVGAEVNP
+1880 LDVGAEVDP

-1900 SISKEQLISV
+1900 SISKEQLVSI

-1918 GYTSTTA
+1918 SYTSATA
-1925 EKDGVTKFNVDSSE
+1925 EQDGVTKFDVDSSE
-1939 VDAYNPEDKNA
+1939 VDAYSPKDKNA

-1959 AVYRANANITD
+1959 AVYRVD
-1970 IQRTIYYNTEIVGS
+1970 VPSFQGTIYYSGEIVGGT
-1984 VPSGTTT
+1984 PTGTTT
-1991 TTAKSGKA
+1991 TTTKSGKA
-1999 HVNGTAYAHGNWG
+1999 HVNGTAYAQGNCG
-2012 TKDSGVALGGEL
+2012 TKDSGIALGGEL

-2101 AKKES
+2101 TKS
-2106 NSSEKSSSSGKSS
+2106 STNSSSTASSSGKSD

-2127 TKEAEQEE
+2127 TDVEQEE
-2135 DKFEETLDW
+2135 EKFEETLDW
-2144 IEIMIKRIQ
+2144 IEIMVKRIQ

-2182 LVSDEIGIQQAGYE
+2182 LVSDEINIQQTGYE

-2209 DWARKVRE
+2209 DWAKKVRE

-2226 NEDLSNK
+2226 DEDLSNK

-2298 YIVSAS
+2298 YIVSES
-2304 YYERL
+2304 YYKKL

-2323 RSEMQAAFDEA
+2323 KNEMQAAFDEA

-2396 SDYLINLMKD
+2396 SDYLINLIKD
-2406 KKLYDDRGQLTNYGD
+2406 KNLYDDRGQLTNYGD

-2601 IDNLMLDMIEDANNN
+2601 IDNLMLDMIENANNN

-2642 FNDRVIDGGKY
+2642 FDDRVINGEKY

-2659 SYYEYGDNKKDSIF
+2659 SYYEYGNNKKDSIF

-2695 KMISQREEWLKAFP
+2695 KMISQREEWFKAFP

-2715 FNNDLLNYIPIL
+2715 FNNDLLNYIPTL

-2736 EKIIGSLSDIVSDVK
+2736 EKIIGSLSDVISDVK
-2751 ENKQSGTSTSSTSS
+2751 ENRQPGTSTSSTSS
-2765 NLLNKSSTSV
+2765 NLLSKSSASV

-2788 IPLGNDSGISS
+2788 IPLGNDNGVSS
-2799 LADSSIGAFSLNN
+2799 LVGSSIETFTLNN
-2812 IQNIIEDGFLN
+2812 IQNLLEDGFLN
-2823 AINTYGDANTKQV
+2823 AINTYGNTNARQV
-2836 KNVIN
+2836 ENVIN

>member
-8 LGTELDESSLNGISS
+8 LSTELDESSLNSISS

-132 ARLEK
+132 ARLEG

-144 LKAEFEGGFS
+144 LKTEFEGGFS

-173 RFSQRISD
+173 RFSQRIAD

-253 EQTQNQLKQAANVD
+253 EQTQNQLKQAANID

-395 TDSSYDNFLGSASKS
+395 TDSSYGTFLGNASKN

-559 GEETDNVANSTS
+559 GEETDNVADSTS
-571 ELNKKMEETAGISI
+571 ELNKKIEETAGISI
-585 IDNNGELKSTYK
+585 IDDNGELKSTYK

-705 AIIKKVGALPTLVG
+705 VVVQKVGALPTLVG

-729 DKGLI
+729 DKGLV
-734 KRDALK
+734 KRDSLK

-754 VTGSFSAS
+754 ITDSFSAS
-762 LSSDILAINNFN
+762 LNSDISAINSFN
-774 EAIANGQSR
+774 EAIANGQGR

-797 AKEYAKSVATGALS
+797 AKEYAKSIADGALS
-811 SETFSKNMLS
+811 SETFSKNMVS
-821 SQVAMKAA
+821 SQVAMKA
-829 GTTQGSLINRIG
+829 SEKNFRSVSS
-841 NLNDI
+841 I

-856 TGMSQKEFVSAVE
+856 TGLSQKDFVSAVGE
-869 QGNSS
+869 GNSS

-880 GLNGANASIVKY
+880 GLNGANASMVKY
-892 YGSLILAKTAT
+892 YGSLALAKAGTI
-903 VALNVAT
+903 ALNVAT
-910 TILNTAF
+910 AALNAILMAGISYAINGFISAIQKKTQAEKDARESAIEF
-917 NMLIASAAAK
+917 GKTTSENVKQLEDSYIAAQKYAGTKQASEANK
-927 LISVFMEWI
+927 TL
-936 NTAENTRQKH
+936 ENT
-946 IELGKTAK
+946 I
-954 ETASNIKELYE
+954 
-965 SYALA
+965 
-970 NEAYKS
+970 
-976 NSGSKQ
+976 NS
-982 DLESATNSL
+982 TN
-991 LSALGYEESEIQ
+991 SALGLQVSAFDNAKSSADEYTKSIENSTKATLKES
-1003 GLIDKYGDLDTA
+1003 L
-1015 INSVTQDSLK
+1015 V
-1025 NEIADLSSGY
+1025 
-1035 KSAGEKLY
+1035 KLEQAT
-1043 KSAKKNGSTISYNG
+1043 KSAKDT
-1057 EESIVSVLK
+1057 LK
-1066 DAGFTEGGY
+1066 DTFDGTFFNPQEGIQLSSIANQDKSTDIIKNLY
-1075 YGGKKGDVFLGEI
+1075 VGKKYMGTTQNSPNGMSIYTLDISGKKSATKIADYYYSLIEAKDELTKKGEI
-1088 ANANDAEKALKKALE
+1088 ESDEYKEIDEEITRLKNDVESYTKALYNQKK
-1103 IRKTLYDAAKAGKI
+1103 
-1117 SNDELMNS
+1117 
-1125 NFIESLNE
+1125 IEFES
-1133 WINSIKDIAGDHSS
+1133 
-1147 LGEELNN
+1147 
-1154 LVAQDQYL
+1154 
-1162 DFINENGIPKT
+1162 ENGIPTTKEDYEKMLNYINSSANGMEAL
-1173 QEEFDSLKQSM
+1173 QNQLRVIASSEFGD
-1184 IDASK
+1184 
-1189 ENENYVGTQ
+1189 
-1198 EDVNNAIDNTL
+1198 
-1209 SSMPQ
+1209 
-1214 LSKFIKETSSDT
+1214 KFATNIANDFN
-1226 AESAKVT
+1226 KVT
-1233 QSQIK
+1233 KATDTQIK
-1238 ALRDSFKDKGESSLS
+1238 ALRDSFKEQGDSSLS

-1297 TSESLSRFYDVM
+1297 TSESLSKFYDVM

-1362 NDTDALRNSLENLI
+1362 NDTNALRDSLENLI

-1428 IGNYKTAVNESVTAT
+1428 IENYKTAVNESVTAT

-1451 KIQARYRSLDGYN
+1451 KIQARYRILDGYN

-1474 GIHLNVSALREL
+1474 GIHLNISALREL
-1486 ESEYKTQKKTDLTSQ
+1486 ESEYKTQKKIDLTSQ

-1740 TTDIDSVNEQIKEAQ
+1740 TTDIDNVNEQIKEAQ

-1837 SGLESKMQSIIPML
+1837 SGLESKIQSIIPML

-1856 EMKTK
+1856 EMKAK

-2135 DKFEETLDW
+2135 DKFEETIDW

-2182 LVSDEIGIQQAGYE
+2182 LVSDEIDIQQAGYE

-2246 CRDAIADLKEKEA
+2246 CRDVIADLKEKEA

-2601 IDNLMLDMIEDANNN
+2601 IDNLMLDMIENANNN

>member
-8 LGTELDESSLNGISS
+8 LGTELDESSLNSISS

-132 ARLEK
+132 ARLEG

-144 LKAEFEGGFS
+144 LKTEFEGGFS

-173 RFSQRISD
+173 RFSQRIAD

-253 EQTQNQLKQAANVD
+253 EQTQNQLKQAANID

-395 TDSSYDNFLGSASKS
+395 TDSSYGTFLGNASKN

-559 GEETDNVANSTS
+559 GEETDNVADSTS
-571 ELNKKMEETAGISI
+571 ELNKKIEETAGISI
-585 IDNNGELKSTYK
+585 IDDNGELKSTYK

-705 AIIKKVGALPTLVG
+705 VVVQKVGALPTLVG
-719 AVTAAFSAIG
+719 AVTAVFSAIG
-729 DKGLI
+729 DKGLV
-734 KRDALK
+734 KRDSLK

-754 VTGSFSAS
+754 ITDSFSAS
-762 LSSDILAINNFN
+762 LNSDISAINSFN
-774 EAIANGQSR
+774 EAIANGQGR

-797 AKEYAKSVATGALS
+797 AKEYAKSIADGALS
-811 SETFSKNMLS
+811 SETFSKNMVS
-821 SQVAMKAA
+821 SQVAMKA
-829 GTTQGSLINRIG
+829 SEKNFRSVSS
-841 NLNDI
+841 I

-856 TGMSQKEFVSAVE
+856 TGLSQKDFVSAVGE
-869 QGNSS
+869 GNSS

-880 GLNGANASIVKY
+880 GLNGANASMVKY
-892 YGSLILAKTAT
+892 YGSLALAKAGTI
-903 VALNVAT
+903 ALNVAT
-910 TILNTAF
+910 AALNAILMAGISYAINGFISAIQKKTQAEKDARESAIEF
-917 NMLIASAAAK
+917 GKTTSENVKQLEDSYIAAQKYAGTKQASEANK
-927 LISVFMEWI
+927 TL
-936 NTAENTRQKH
+936 ENT
-946 IELGKTAK
+946 I
-954 ETASNIKELYE
+954 
-965 SYALA
+965 
-970 NEAYKS
+970 
-976 NSGSKQ
+976 NS
-982 DLESATNSL
+982 TN
-991 LSALGYEESEIQ
+991 SALGLQVSAFDNAKSSADEYTKSIENSTKATLKES
-1003 GLIDKYGDLDTA
+1003 L
-1015 INSVTQDSLK
+1015 V
-1025 NEIADLSSGY
+1025 
-1035 KSAGEKLY
+1035 KLEQAT
-1043 KSAKKNGSTISYNG
+1043 KSAKDT
-1057 EESIVSVLK
+1057 LK
-1066 DAGFTEGGY
+1066 DTFDGTFFNPQEGIQLSSIANQDKSTDIIKNLY
-1075 YGGKKGDVFLGEI
+1075 VGKKYMGTTQNSPNGMSIYTLDISGKKSATKIADYYYSLIEAKDELTKKGEI
-1088 ANANDAEKALKKALE
+1088 ESDEYKEIDEEITRLKNDVESYTKALYNQKK
-1103 IRKTLYDAAKAGKI
+1103 
-1117 SNDELMNS
+1117 
-1125 NFIESLNE
+1125 IEFES
-1133 WINSIKDIAGDHSS
+1133 
-1147 LGEELNN
+1147 
-1154 LVAQDQYL
+1154 
-1162 DFINENGIPKT
+1162 ENGIPTTKEDYEKMLNYINSSANGMEAL
-1173 QEEFDSLKQSM
+1173 QNQLRVIASSEFGD
-1184 IDASK
+1184 
-1189 ENENYVGTQ
+1189 
-1198 EDVNNAIDNTL
+1198 
-1209 SSMPQ
+1209 
-1214 LSKFIKETSSDT
+1214 KFATNIANDFN
-1226 AESAKVT
+1226 KVT
-1233 QSQIK
+1233 KATDTQIK
-1238 ALRDSFKDKGESSLS
+1238 ALRDSFKEQGDSSLS

-1265 VYKISAETDDTSLWD
+1265 VYKISTETDDTSLWD

-1287 LNHLKETGET
+1287 LNRLKETGET
-1297 TSESLSRFYDVM
+1297 TSESLSKFYDVM

-1321 ENSVDSITSLQD
+1321 ENSIDSITSLQD

-1362 NDTDALRNSLENLI
+1362 NDTDALRDSLENLI
-1376 DDTKSGLDDSF
+1376 DDMKSGLDDSF

-1428 IGNYKTAVNESVTAT
+1428 IENYKTAVNESVTAT

-1617 AMYEKGTSTVQ
+1617 AMYEKGTSTIQ

-1740 TTDIDSVNEQIKEAQ
+1740 TTDIDNVNEQIKEAQ

-1837 SGLESKMQSIIPML
+1837 SGLESKIQSIIPML

-1856 EMKTK
+1856 EMKAK

-2601 IDNLMLDMIEDANNN
+2601 IDNLMLDMIENANNN